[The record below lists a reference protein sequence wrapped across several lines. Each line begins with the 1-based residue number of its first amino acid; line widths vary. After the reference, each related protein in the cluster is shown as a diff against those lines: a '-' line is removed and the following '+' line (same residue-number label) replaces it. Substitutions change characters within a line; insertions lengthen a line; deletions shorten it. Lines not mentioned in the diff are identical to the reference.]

1 MILPK
6 RALLVGI
13 DEYDSPEVKNLQ
25 ACVSDAVDMR
35 DTLARNGDDSVNFD
49 CRMLT
54 GPGSPSVTRAHLRRR
69 WRELFA
75 DFRGD
80 ILFYFSGHGTPG
92 DVGGYLVTQDA
103 IEDDPGLPMNELID
117 TANKSPAATVLVIL
131 DCCYSG
137 TAGNVDAALG
147 SLEHKAVLREG
158 VTILAA
164 SRPTQE
170 AMEVGGHGVF
180 TRLVLGALR
189 GGAADV
195 RGRVSA
201 ASIYGYVEAAL
212 GAWGQRPV
220 YKSHAGHLG
229 PVRTNLPKVS
239 DAQLRELVQHFSA
252 VDDVYAMDPTYE
264 ETEPVA
270 ISEHVLIFKKFKAY
284 QIGGLLCPTEGTD
297 LYWAAK
303 RSQGA
308 KLTEL
313 GKFYHELVAT
323 NRI

>member
-1 MILPK
+1 MAK

-13 DEYDSPEVKNLQ
+13 DEYDDPGVRNLR
-25 ACVSDAVDMR
+25 ACVADAIEMR
-35 DTLARNGDDSVNFD
+35 DVLARNGDKSVNFD
-49 CRMLT
+49 CKLMT
-54 GPGSPSVTRAHLRRR
+54 GPGQAIVTRGLLRRR
-69 WRELFA
+69 CSELFA

-80 ILFYFSGHGTPG
+80 ILFYFSGHGSPG
-92 DVGGYLVTQDA
+92 DVGGFLVTQDA
-103 IEDDPGLPMNELID
+103 AEDDPGLPMNELID
-117 TANKSPAATVLVIL
+117 MANASSAETVLVIL

-137 TAGNVDAALG
+137 AAGNAAASLG

-170 AMEVGGHGVF
+170 AMEIGGHGVF

-201 ASIYGYVEAAL
+201 ASMYGYVEAAL

-229 PVRTNLPKVS
+229 PVRTILPRVT
-239 DAQLRELVQHFSA
+239 DEHLRDLTKYFPA
-252 VDDVYAMDPTYE
+252 ADDEYRLDPSYE
-264 ETEPVA
+264 YTEKAVA
-270 ISEHVLIFKKFKAY
+270 IPEHVAIFNRFKSY
-284 QIGGLLCPTEGTD
+284 QIGGLLCPCNGPD

-303 RSQGA
+303 RSESVQ
-308 KLTEL
+308 LTEL
-313 GKFYHELVAT
+313 GKFYHELVTT

>member
-1 MILPK
+1 MSK
-6 RALLVGI
+6 RALLIGI
-13 DEYDSPEVKNLQ
+13 DEYQDPGIRNLR
-25 ACVSDAVDMR
+25 ACVSDAAEIQDV
-35 DTLARNGDDSVNFD
+35 LARNGDGSVNFD
-49 CRMLT
+49 CRTLT
-54 GPGSPSVTRAHLRRR
+54 GPGPASVTRALLRRR

-75 DFRGD
+75 DFKGD
-80 ILFYFSGHGTPG
+80 ILFYFSGHGSPC
-92 DVGGYLVTQDA
+92 DVGGFLVTQDA
-103 IEDDPGLPMNELID
+103 VEDDPGLPMNELID
-117 TANKSPAATVLVIL
+117 MANTSAANTVLVIL

-137 TAGNVDAALG
+137 AAGNAAASLG

-170 AMEVGGHGVF
+170 AMEIGGHGVF

-220 YKSHAGHLG
+220 YKSHAGHLD
-229 PVRTNLPKVS
+229 PVRTSLPKVT
-239 DAQLRELVQHFSA
+239 DEHLREITGYFPGI
-252 VDDVYAMDPTYE
+252 DDEYRLDPTYE
-264 ETEPVA
+264 ETEKAVA
-270 ISEHVLIFKKFKAY
+270 VPANVGIYKKFKTY
-284 QIGGLLCPTEGTD
+284 QIAGLLCPVVGPD

-303 RSQGA
+303 RSESV

-313 GKFYHELVAT
+313 GKFYHELVVT